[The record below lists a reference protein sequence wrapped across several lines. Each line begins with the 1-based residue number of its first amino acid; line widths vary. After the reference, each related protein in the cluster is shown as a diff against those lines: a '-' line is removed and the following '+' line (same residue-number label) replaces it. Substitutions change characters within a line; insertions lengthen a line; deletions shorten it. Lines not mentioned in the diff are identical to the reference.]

1 MASQHDENDK
11 SGASEP
17 APISSGCSSITE
29 TAETHIQPSKELEF
43 PAVKTIL
50 SELTDSAPSAPE
62 RGQLSL
68 QPEEQDKMFRALQDV
83 LLKTEE
89 NEGNF
94 DVQELVSSLEQADA
108 DSRRGQRKLKALE
121 GVSSTLD
128 KLWQSRSHYMAQAAE
143 ALANG
148 SRDPSWRAPFGQAG
162 ILDFFLRVVASKEK
176 IDDDILFHSLR
187 LIGNS
192 CADTDENRQIV
203 ITNNY
208 TLPIIR
214 LLLNPALVHVAIP
227 VLYNICAD
235 FEPAQSQVSGNRIGY
250 ILLKLISEG
259 AIEGNSLLNYAYEL
273 VEMASEHEEGIEASP
288 DGTIVLL
295 MNLAVDKTTTFAQFA
310 CLVNCLVAYLR
321 NERFQ
326 NACIRHRLVEQ
337 LLSVL
342 RHSYATDADQSSS
355 EDVQLLSQLRLKLN
369 QALSDLSALPQ
380 FADTYPLDSPLS
392 NTLRAWLE
400 GAEDQLQ
407 ICACVMLGNLA
418 RSDEVCKFMVER
430 LEIHKQLIALLKTD
444 ARGSVLH
451 SALGFLKNLA
461 IAGENRQHLGDAGII
476 PAVSRLWTFDTVP
489 QVQFAAASLTRQVIT
504 SSFENISRLLI
515 SLSSDPD
522 SPANARTYLS
532 LLLSLF
538 SKTDAAPIKTEIGRT
553 IASICRT
560 VTSRAREGDDEAQ
573 ALLERLFS
581 LHEGIARPLGAMI
594 TQTEWPVVRSEGWFA
609 LALMA
614 SSPKG
619 SLAVVDCLQNMEVY
633 QLLEDSLTVEIPAS
647 APEAEKLQK
656 SKDRDNVIVLV
667 KELLSN
673 DPETLSETRKA
684 RLQELMKKA
693 ASASM
698 QTSETIH
705 RND

>member
-1 MASQHDENDK
+1 MASQNDEHDK
-11 SGASEP
+11 SGAPEP
-17 APISSGCSSITE
+17 APISIDGSSAQQASTQ
-29 TAETHIQPSKELEF
+29 IQPSGELEF

-50 SELTDSAPSAPE
+50 SALTDSAPSAPA
-62 RGQLSL
+62 RGHLSL
-68 QPEEQDKMFRALQDV
+68 QPEEQDEMFRALQNV
-83 LLKTEE
+83 LLKADE

-94 DVQELVSSLEQADA
+94 DVKELVSSLEQADA
-108 DSRRGQRKLKALE
+108 DSQRGQRNLKALE

-128 KLWQSRSHYMAQAAE
+128 KLWQSRSQYMAQAAE

-148 SRDPSWRAPFGQAG
+148 SRDPSWRAPFGRAG
-162 ILDFFLRVVASKEK
+162 ILGFFLRVVASKEQ
-176 IDDDILFHSLR
+176 IEDGILFHSLR

-203 ITNNY
+203 VTDNY

-214 LLLNPALVHVAIP
+214 LFLNSALVHVAIP
-227 VLYNICAD
+227 VIYNICTD
-235 FEPAQSQVSGNRIGY
+235 FEPAQSQVAANRIGY

-273 VEMASEHEEGIEASP
+273 VEMASEYEEGIEGSP

-295 MNLAVDKTTTFAQFA
+295 MNLAVDKSTTFAQYA

-326 NACIRHRLVEQ
+326 SACIRHRLVEQ

-342 RHSYATDADQSSS
+342 RHSYATDADESSS

-369 QALSDLSALPQ
+369 QALSDISALPQ

-392 NTLRAWLE
+392 NTLKAWLE
-400 GAEDQLQ
+400 NAEDQLQ

-430 LEIHKQLIALLKTD
+430 LEIHKPLIAMLKTD
-444 ARGSVLH
+444 ARGSVFH
-451 SALGFLKNLA
+451 AALGFLKNLA

-476 PAVSRLWTFDTVP
+476 PAVSHLWTFDIVP
-489 QVQFAAASLTRQVIT
+489 QVQFSAVSLTRQVIT
-504 SSFENISRLLI
+504 SSFQNVSRLLD

-522 SPANARTYLS
+522 SPAHERSYLS

-538 SKTDAAPIKTEIGRT
+538 GKTDAPPIKTEIGRS

-560 VTSRAREGDDEAQ
+560 VTSRAREGQDDAK

-614 SSPKG
+614 SSPAG
-619 SLAVVDCLQNMEVY
+619 SLAVVDCLQNMDVY
-633 QLLEDSLTVEIPAS
+633 QLLEDSLTAEIPAS
-647 APEAEKLQK
+647 ASEAEKLQK
-656 SKDRDNVIVLV
+656 SKDRDNVVILV

-673 DPETLSETRKA
+673 DPEFLSESRKA

-693 ASASM
+693 ASASVRE
-698 QTSETIH
+698 SS
-705 RND
+705 